1 MRRKTYLFIIPIL
14 FAIYGCDSNMLESVA
29 DDSSDAAYIEE
40 ATIALNDGNYDEAI
54 SLLEGKF
61 DPASPDTEVGRILAS
76 AYMGKAGIDLTY
88 IIENSDSGGND
99 SFDSIAS
106 ALSLQLTSQAQA
118 ASFVQA
124 KAESSTDPKFIVSS
138 SLATLM
144 SNLEDAQEV
153 LLALVDYYTGN
164 NLTAQDDDVVQ
175 LGMASALHFIMKIG
189 YCAGDFRNY
198 NAPVNKYAYQ
208 EVFPQDEDWP
218 TLLNNLAAYIDSH
231 SEIVLSLQEDL
242 ANVYEAV
249 LVLITNNGTDDDV
262 ADEFNDFMRELLGL
276 SDSAGQAEILSAID
290 TFDGSMLADYIANEL
305 LEYN

>member
-1 MRRKTYLFIIPIL
+1 MRRKTYLLIIAIL
-14 FAIYGCDSNMLESVA
+14 FAFYGCDSNMLESIA
-29 DDSSDAAYIEE
+29 DDSSDAADIEE
-40 ATIALNDGNYDEAI
+40 ATIALNDGDYDEAI

-61 DPASPDTEVGRILAS
+61 DPASPDLEVGRILAS

-88 IIENSDSGGND
+88 IIENSDSGGDD

-106 ALSLQLTSQAQA
+106 ALSVEVTSQAQA

-124 KAESSTDPKFIVSS
+124 KAESSTDPRFIV
-138 SLATLM
+138 LLTMYDLLT
-144 SNLEDAQEV
+144 NLENAQAI

-164 NLTAQDDDVVQ
+164 NLTVQDDDVVQ

-189 YCAGDFRNY
+189 YCAGASRDY

-208 EVFPQDEDWP
+208 EVFPQAEDWT
-218 TLLNNLAAYIDSH
+218 TLLSNLAAYIDSH

-242 ANVYEAV
+242 ANVYAAV
-249 LVLITNNGTDDDV
+249 LVLITNNGADDDV
-262 ADEFNDFMRELLGL
+262 ADEFNDFMREILGL
-276 SDSAGQAEILSAID
+276 SDSASQAEILSEID
-290 TFDGSMLADYIANEL
+290 NFDGSMLADYIANEL